1 MMSLIVSDHS
11 FCHASWWSTVRS
23 LFAECQQRVQLR
35 LELERPGARDLADMK
50 LTRLEIFDEAQ
61 KPFWQE

>member
-1 MMSLIVSDHS
+1 MMSPILSDD
-11 FCHASWWSTVRS
+11 FFRHASWWSTVRS

-35 LELERPGARDLADMK
+35 FELERLGARDLADMK